1 MKKTF
6 KFLVFMMTLVLA
18 GGVVGYYQLFSVDYA
33 YKGGGKTLADV
44 FHGKISLN
52 GSHYDVTIKSG
63 SEVESVIIKGNDNTI
78 RIEEGAH
85 VAAVQG
91 LGNNN
96 IVDAPADMEIDLRLL
111 KGQNN
116 GRKKAIGPSL
126 DGL

>member
-18 GGVVGYYQLFSVDYA
+18 GGVVGYYQFILADYT
-33 YKGGGKTLADV
+33 YNGNGKTLADV
-44 FHGKISLN
+44 FQGKISFTGN
-52 GSHYDVTIKSG
+52 HNDVTIKSG
-63 SEVESVIIKGNDNTI
+63 SEVESVTILGNDNTI

-85 VAAVQG
+85 VAAVRG
-91 LGNNN
+91 FGNNN
-96 IVDAPADMEIDLRLL
+96 IVDAPPNMEIDLRWLE
-111 KGQNN
+111 GENN

>member
-6 KFLVFMMTLVLA
+6 KFLVFMMTLVLV
-18 GGVVGYYQLFSVDYA
+18 GGVVGYYKIILADYT
-33 YKGGGKTLADV
+33 YNGSGKTLSDV
-44 FHGKISLN
+44 FQGKISFTGN
-52 GSHYDVTIKSG
+52 HNDVTIKSG
-63 SEVESVIIKGNDNTI
+63 SEVDSVTILGNDNTI

-85 VAAVQG
+85 VAAVRG

-96 IVDAPADMEIDLRLL
+96 IVDAPADMEIDLHLL

>member
-18 GGVVGYYQLFSVDYA
+18 GGVVGYYQFILADYT
-33 YKGGGKTLADV
+33 YTGDGKTLADV
-44 FHGKISLN
+44 FQGKISFAGNLN
-52 GSHYDVTIKSG
+52 AVTIKSG
-63 SEVESVIIKGNDNTI
+63 SEVESVTIMGNDNTI

-85 VAAVQG
+85 VATVRG
-91 LGNNN
+91 FGNNN
-96 IVDAPADMEIDLRLL
+96 IVDAPPSMEIDLQWLE
-111 KGQNN
+111 GENN